1 LAQPKRVLY
10 LTHSAGFRHGSLE
23 ISAIVLSRE
32 AAADGRLQIVHTEDV
47 SQLSAAGLRDY
58 DALLFFTSGELPISN
73 TQKGELIEWVRGGK
87 GFAGVHSATDTF
99 YQWPEYGELI
109 GARFNGHPWTQR
121 VRIDVEDPA
130 HPSTTGLAPS
140 YEILEEIYQFRE
152 FSRERSRVLTTL
164 DPLSVNLTA
173 EGTNP
178 NTEDFPL
185 SWAHRY
191 GQGRVFYSALGHFD
205 ETWLDPR
212 FQRTMIQA
220 LLCITGQSEADATPF
235 TGQPALTAEGIANAA
250 SFTPR
255 GTISPGTAISLFGRN
270 LTTGATMQTP
280 ADRTTFRLAGAT
292 VKLNGS
298 PIPLLFASPD
308 QINAAVPLTLDRSN
322 STIDFEL
329 LLGSGPPIR
338 LRLNSAQATPGI
350 FTYTLHGNA
359 ITLWA
364 TGLGPVERQG
374 GFDVTVLQPSVR
386 IGGVAARVLYS
397 GLSPGFPGLYQ
408 VNVEIAPGLNLPA
421 PLQFELAG
429 YNQELTVNPLF

>member
-1 LAQPKRVLY
+1 
-10 LTHSAGFRHGSLE
+10 
-23 ISAIVLSRE
+23 
-32 AAADGRLQIVHTEDV
+32 
-47 SQLSAAGLRDY
+47 
-58 DALLFFTSGELPISN
+58 
-73 TQKGELIEWVRGGK
+73 
-87 GFAGVHSATDTF
+87 
-99 YQWPEYGELI
+99 
-109 GARFNGHPWTQR
+109 
-121 VRIDVEDPA
+121 
-130 HPSTTGLAPS
+130 
-140 YEILEEIYQFRE
+140 
-152 FSRERSRVLTTL
+152 VLTTL
-164 DPLSVNLTA
+164 DPRSVNLAA

-185 SWAHRY
+185 SWVHRY

-220 LLCITGQSEADATPF
+220 LLWITGQSEADATPF
-235 TGQPALTAEGIANAA
+235 TRQPALAAEGIANSA

-255 GTISPGTAISLFGRN
+255 GTVSPGAAISLFGRN
-270 LTTGATMQTP
+270 LTTGATMQP
-280 ADRTTFRLAGAT
+280 LAGRSTFRLAGAT

-329 LLGSGPPIR
+329 LIGSSPPIR
-338 LRLNSAQATPGI
+338 LRLNSAETTPGI
-350 FTYTLHGNA
+350 FTHTLHGNA

-374 GFDVTVLQPSVR
+374 DFDITRFQPSVR

-408 VNVEIAPGLNLPA
+408 INVEIPPGVNPPA
-421 PLQFELAG
+421 LLQFEFAG